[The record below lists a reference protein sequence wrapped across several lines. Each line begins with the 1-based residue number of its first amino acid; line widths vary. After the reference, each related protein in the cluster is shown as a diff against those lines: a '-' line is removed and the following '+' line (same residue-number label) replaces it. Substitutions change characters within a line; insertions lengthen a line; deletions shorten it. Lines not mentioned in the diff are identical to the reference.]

1 MAHPTLSRSARL
13 SVIIGISFS
22 FFVIE
27 IGVGFYTRSLALVA
41 DAFHYLNDLI
51 GFIVALVALKVS
63 EKPDS
68 TPSTLT
74 FGWQRSQLLGAFFN
88 GVFLLA
94 LGVSI
99 LLQSIE
105 RFVSLERVENPK
117 LVLIVGCVGFTL
129 NIISAFFLHEHGHD
143 HHGHHHGHGNSD
155 TEHDEMPTEF
165 DNLATAHENH
175 RHTNNSNPVKKSY
188 DLGVMGVLLH
198 VVGDAIN
205 NIGVIIAALVIWL
218 ANYEGRFYA
227 DPGVSVGIAL
237 LILASAIP
245 LVKNSGSIL
254 LESVP
259 LGVNLDDVQHDLE
272 TIPGIL
278 SIHELHAWR
287 LNQNKAIASAH
298 VVTSDS
304 SLANFMARAQ
314 RIGECL
320 HAYGIH
326 SVTLQP
332 ELASATSA
340 SASASSGVSVS
351 VVENPEEDVGSGNGN
366 GEARGAV
373 AGLRLRREEGRDA
386 MYLKTIILH
395 ARFKIAQSI
404 FGSLG
409 STVVKV
415 SRKYVI
421 KGPCKLPELEA
432 LLYISEHTTI
442 PVPRVRYTYNGP
454 GGIYIMMDYIQGT
467 DLETL
472 WMRDLKP
479 KEKEIIINDITAIL
493 TQLRTL
499 RPFKEGVVASANGGA
514 VLDYRIGSQLVGP
527 FQSHSTFHSF
537 LRGGVP
543 LETTTKVFG
552 EEITSCHSKNYRT
565 FFSHSDL
572 APRNIIIRNGRI
584 VGVVDWALAGWY
596 PEYWDLTKAYYT
608 SFKVPDWPESIKLKF
623 PSYADELVAERLLW
637 RLYDEPGNVSG
648 N

>member
-1 MAHPTLSRSARL
+1 MAHPTLSRSTRL

-105 RFVSLERVENPK
+105 RFISLEK
-117 LVLIVGCVGFTL
+117 
-129 NIISAFFLHEHGHD
+129 HGHD
-143 HHGHHHGHGNSD
+143 HHGHQHGHGNTD
-155 TEHDEMPTEF
+155 AEHDEMPTEF

-175 RHTNNSNPVKKSY
+175 RHTNNSNIVKKSY

-218 ANYEGRFYA
+218 AHYEGRFYA

-298 VVTSDS
+298 VVTCDS

-332 ELASATSA
+332 ELASAA
-340 SASASSGVSVS
+340 SMSSGTDYLGNS
-351 VVENPEEDVGSGNGN
+351 EEDVGVGGN
-366 GEARGAV
+366 
-373 AGLRLRREEGRDA
+373 GLRLRREDEGGNS
-386 MYLKTIILH
+386 TC
-395 ARFKIAQSI
+395 KIVCRS
-404 FGSLG
+404 G
-409 STVVKV
+409 
-415 SRKYVI
+415 
-421 KGPCKLPELEA
+421 CEA
-432 LLYISEHTTI
+432 LTCC
-442 PVPRVRYTYNGP
+442 G
-454 GGIYIMMDYIQGT
+454 
-467 DLETL
+467 
-472 WMRDLKP
+472 
-479 KEKEIIINDITAIL
+479 
-493 TQLRTL
+493 
-499 RPFKEGVVASANGGA
+499 
-514 VLDYRIGSQLVGP
+514 
-527 FQSHSTFHSF
+527 
-537 LRGGVP
+537 
-543 LETTTKVFG
+543 
-552 EEITSCHSKNYRT
+552 
-565 FFSHSDL
+565 
-572 APRNIIIRNGRI
+572 
-584 VGVVDWALAGWY
+584 
-596 PEYWDLTKAYYT
+596 
-608 SFKVPDWPESIKLKF
+608 
-623 PSYADELVAERLLW
+623 
-637 RLYDEPGNVSG
+637 
-648 N
+648 